1 MRGDVNQLGRVERLG
16 HFQRH
21 RVGIDPI
28 GLAVAV
34 KPQRRHDRHDALR
47 QQALQHLHV
56 DALDL
61 AGEKMVLAVNDA
73 QRMGDERVA
82 RGGAQ
87 IVGAEALQNLMRQ
100 PVGGGQ
106 RQLERRGV
114 GDAARRPDWKAG
126 CFVRGPALSICAAA
140 PCTSTTRMLN
150 ERSTATSRR
159 MLAKFSL
166 VTIAP
171 SMLMTKIF
179 SRKRGIYCR
188 MPRRSVSFTF

>member
-1 MRGDVNQLGRVERLG
+1 MSLVALSALRHL
-16 HFQRH
+16 HRH
-21 RVGIDPI
+21 RVGIDPV

-34 KPQRRHDRHDALR
+34 EPQRRHHRNDPLR

-56 DALDL
+56 HALHL
-61 AGEKMVLAVNDA
+61 AGEKVVLPVNDA
-73 QRMGDERVA
+73 HGMGDERVA

-87 IVGAEALQNLMRQ
+87 IVGAQSFQNLVRQ
-100 PVGGGQ
+100 PVGRRQ
-106 RQLERRGV
+106 RQLERRRV
-114 GDAARRPDWKAG
+114 GDAAPVQVGGWMFCSRARI
-126 CFVRGPALSICAAA
+126 SICAAA
-140 PCTSTTRMLN
+140 PCTSSTLMLS
-150 ERSTATSRR
+150 ERSTATSSR

-171 SMLMTKIF
+171 SMLMTNIF